1 MTNKELNEK
10 FVEEMDKW
18 RELRD
23 AADEAYK
30 TYQVLADAADCKFA
44 SIQRM
49 VEKEHEIY
57 MRGEKA

>member
-1 MTNKELNEK
+1 MTKAE
-10 FVEEMDKW
+10 FGEEMDKW

-44 SIQRM
+44 FINRI
-49 VEKEHEIY
+49 VEKKHELY
-57 MRGEKA
+57 MRGEKE

>member
-1 MTNKELNEK
+1 MTKAK
-10 FVEEMDKW
+10 FEEEMTKW
-18 RELRD
+18 RGLRD

-30 TYQVLADAADCKFA
+30 NYQMLADAADCKFA
-44 SIQRM
+44 SVNRM

>member
-1 MTNKELNEK
+1 MTKAEFE
-10 FVEEMDKW
+10 EEMTKW

-30 TYQVLADAADCKFA
+30 TYQMLADAADCKFA
-44 SIQRM
+44 SVNRL
-49 VEKEHEIY
+49 VEKEHELY

>member
-1 MTNKELNEK
+1 MTKKEFE
-10 FVEEMDKW
+10 EEMAKW

-44 SIQRM
+44 SINRM

>member
-1 MTNKELNEK
+1 MTKEE
-10 FVEEMDKW
+10 FEEEMAKW
-18 RELRD
+18 RVQRD

-44 SIQRM
+44 SINRM

>member
-1 MTNKELNEK
+1 MTKKEFE
-10 FVEEMDKW
+10 EEMAKW
-18 RELRD
+18 RVQRD

-44 SIQRM
+44 SINRM

-57 MRGEKA
+57 MREEKA